1 MSFNVSEFRS
11 QLVGGGARGALF
23 QVQITNPILGVA
35 DFKTP
40 FMVETASI
48 PGSTVGQI
56 QVPYFGRVVK
66 YAGDRVFDDWTVTVI
81 NDEDFLVRNALEA
94 WSNALNSHISNTR
107 AYASE
112 YKAQAQITQFGKDG
126 TPVREYTFEGLFP
139 GQISEIQ
146 TSWGEQDTIERFQVV
161 FHYDLWRI
169 SGGNTG
175 NPIT

>member
-23 QVQITNPILGVA
+23 RVQITNPILGVA

-66 YAGDRVFDDWTVTVI
+66 YAGDSK
-81 NDEDFLVRNALEA
+81 L
-94 WSNALNSHISNTR
+94 S
-107 AYASE
+107 
-112 YKAQAQITQFGKDG
+112 
-126 TPVREYTFEGLFP
+126 
-139 GQISEIQ
+139 
-146 TSWGEQDTIERFQVV
+146 
-161 FHYDLWRI
+161 
-169 SGGNTG
+169 
-175 NPIT
+175 